1 MKQLEFVLPRNK
13 WSRTLKRKTRTR
25 SKLKKSAE
33 RMTFPEADRPILV
46 AVKVEIPEQEARVI
60 DHRLEE
66 PVVAASRLRA
76 RARGARRRR
85 RYRLRSCGVPGHK
98 RRTTCRRRRRGATG
112 GSWVGNIAGR
122 ARTVL
127 GSRDWVE
134 LHGWRWRMCPAPAVL
149 AATAAVA
156 RGGLFAPGRGRRLLL
171 PELLAQ
177 PRVPEVLDLVVRPP
191 GQPRRDLGPAAQAM
205 IELLAPNNLC
215 MKLRTCGNGG
225 VAVKLSSATCCQVLC
240 GEQ

>member
-1 MKQLEFVLPRNK
+1 MKQLEFVLPTGTN
-13 WSRTLKRKTRTR
+13 SRTLKRKTRTR

-33 RMTFPEADRPILV
+33 RMAFPEADRPILI
-46 AVKVEIPEQEARVI
+46 AVEVEIPEQEARVI

-85 RYRLRSCGVPGHK
+85 RDRLRSCGVPGHK
-98 RRTTCRRRRRGATG
+98 NRTTCRRCGATG
-112 GSWVGNIAGR
+112 GRRVVVVAAASGSRG
-122 ARTVL
+122 RTVL
-127 GSRDWVE
+127 GSREWVE
-134 LHGWRWRMCPAPAVL
+134 HGWRMRPTPAVL
-149 AATAAVA
+149 AAAAAVA
-156 RGGLFAPGRGRRLLL
+156 RGVLFAPGRGRRLLL

-205 IELLAPNNLC
+205 IKLAPNLC
-215 MKLRTCGNGG
+215 MKLRSEDMWQWR
-225 VAVKLSSATCCQVLC
+225 SS
-240 GEQ
+240 G